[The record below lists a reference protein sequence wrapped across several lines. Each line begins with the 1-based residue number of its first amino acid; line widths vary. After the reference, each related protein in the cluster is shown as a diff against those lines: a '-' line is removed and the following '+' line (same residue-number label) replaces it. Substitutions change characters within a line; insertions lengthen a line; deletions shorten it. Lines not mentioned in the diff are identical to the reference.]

1 MHGSSLLFFILTRVS
16 VIQLLYVDN
25 IILTRS
31 NFFLHEFISH
41 ISSEFSMKDLGPL
54 HYFLGIQ
61 VIPTSAGMVLSQE
74 KYAFDLLERAHMV
87 DCKPLSTPV
96 AYKAFF

>member
-1 MHGSSLLFFILTRVS
+1 
-16 VIQLLYVDN
+16 
-25 IILTRS
+25 
-31 NFFLHEFISH
+31 
-41 ISSEFSMKDLGPL
+41 MKDLGPL